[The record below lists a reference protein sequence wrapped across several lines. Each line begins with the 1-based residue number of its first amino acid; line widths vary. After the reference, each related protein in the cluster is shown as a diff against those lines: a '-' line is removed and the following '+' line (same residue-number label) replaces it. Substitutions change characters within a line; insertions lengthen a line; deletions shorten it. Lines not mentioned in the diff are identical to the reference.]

1 MPPVDIRVLVGLALI
16 LSVHLAQ
23 RRSMHQ
29 IVNMCMFLRLFLFVW
44 LDSQADANAGDFNA
58 SILLMVSTSA
68 RFNSSGAVNA
78 VEFAL
83 ERIREDES
91 VLKGLTL
98 QVSNVTD
105 SKVH

>member
-1 MPPVDIRVLVGLALI
+1 
-16 LSVHLAQ
+16 
-23 RRSMHQ
+23 MHQ

-44 LDSQADANAGDFNA
+44 LESQANINANAGDFNA

>member
-1 MPPVDIRVLVGLALI
+1 
-16 LSVHLAQ
+16 
-23 RRSMHQ
+23 MHQ
-29 IVNMCMFLRLFLFVW
+29 IVNMFMFLRLILFVW

-78 VEFAL
+78 VELGAL

>member
-1 MPPVDIRVLVGLALI
+1 
-16 LSVHLAQ
+16 
-23 RRSMHQ
+23 
-29 IVNMCMFLRLFLFVW
+29 MCMFLRLFLFVW
-44 LDSQADANAGDFNA
+44 LELQADANAGNFNA

-78 VEFAL
+78 VELAL
-83 ERIREDES
+83 ERIRDDES

-105 SKVH
+105 SKVHRYKL